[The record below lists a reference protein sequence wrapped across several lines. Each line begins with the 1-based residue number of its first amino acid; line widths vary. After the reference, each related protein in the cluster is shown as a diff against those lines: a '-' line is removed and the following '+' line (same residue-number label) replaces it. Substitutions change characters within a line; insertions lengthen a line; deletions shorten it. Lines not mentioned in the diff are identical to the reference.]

1 MFVGFVNVQ
10 LSSRFGRKATLFT
23 DPTFTQMLIVHVMG
37 QGDFVAKAF
46 STFFASVPCWV
57 MARIY
62 VILQSSFQGGG
73 IVTLVAEE

>member
-1 MFVGFVNVQ
+1 MFAGFVNVQ
-10 LSSRFGRKATLFT
+10 LSPGFGRKAAFFT
-23 DPTFTQMLIVHVMG
+23 DKTFPRMFVIDVMR
-37 QGDFVAKAF
+37 QGHFVSKAF

-57 MARIY
+57 VARVY